1 MRRLCALMLLP
12 IAALASSTSFAGE
25 RIGIGVKVGTLGVGV
40 DLTARATNWLSFR
53 GSVNA
58 VNLSETYS
66 ETDAEYE
73 ADVELGAYG
82 LLVDF
87 HPFKGNFR
95 LSAGIMGN
103 RNQIDLLAEPT
114 EDITIGDGTYTP
126 AEAGTLTGEVRFKE
140 TVPYFGIGFGSAA
153 KGPGRVKFVLDVGVL
168 QQGSGDV
175 ELESSSSSTPGLSSD
190 LEKEEASIESDIE
203 DYKLWPVLAFGIS
216 FRI

>member
-1 MRRLCALMLLP
+1 MRRLRALLLLS
-12 IAALASSTSFAGE
+12 IACLAGSTSFAGD

-40 DLTARATNWLSFR
+40 DLTGRANNWLSFR
-53 GSVNA
+53 GTVNA
-58 VNLSETYS
+58 VNLSQDYS
-66 ETDAEYE
+66 ETDAEYH
-73 ADVELGAYG
+73 ADVDLGAYG

-95 LSAGIMGN
+95 LSAGILGN

-114 EDITIGDGTYTP
+114 TDIEIGDNIYTP

-153 KGPGRVKFVLDVGVL
+153 KGPGRVNFVLDVGVL

-175 ELESSSSSTPGLSSD
+175 AIESSSGLVLPSD
-190 LEKEEASIESDIE
+190 LEQEESSIESDIE
-203 DYKLWPVLAFGIS
+203 GYKLWPVLAFGIS